1 MSNNNP
7 QSLTVSDTWNFQDDI
22 SYTNEIIQGIN
33 EDVVRQIS
41 LSNNEPDWMLELRL
55 KALKIF
61 QEKSM
66 PSYGPDLSNL
76 NLDDI
81 YYYAKPEGG

>member
-1 MSNNNP
+1 MNNNP
-7 QSLTVSDTWNFQDDI
+7 KNITISDTWNFQDDI

-41 LSNNEPDWMLELRL
+41 LSNSEPEWMLELRL
-55 KALKIF
+55 KALKIY

-66 PSYGPDLSNL
+66 PDW
-76 NLDDI
+76 
-81 YYYAKPEGG
+81 